1 MDNETLK
8 GTVIWFNARLGTGF
22 LKRDDGKKD
31 IFVHYSDINM
41 EGYKTLLE
49 GDIVSFEESYSFK
62 DRLKAANVILIER
75 KNNVK
80 SKE

>member
-1 MDNETLK
+1 MDNETFK
-8 GTVIWFNARLGTGF
+8 GTVIWFNSRLGTGF
-22 LKRDDGKKD
+22 IKRNDDKKD

-62 DRLKAANVILIER
+62 DRLKAANVTLIER